1 MDNMLDGKVACYV
14 DDKRVS
20 CKTWDDYHRDNL
32 LELIVRDGYE
42 KGEYTLSS
50 GRTSEHYVNCKPVTL
65 SGEGLSSASSLLLEF
80 IDTDSVAVA
89 GLTLGADPLVSGV
102 AMAAWNKDWHLNG
115 LIVRKEAKGH
125 GTGAWIEGPLPPLG
139 SKVTILE
146 DVITTGGSAIKAA
159 TRVRD
164 AGYVV
169 DRVVA
174 LVDRQENGEA
184 DEFMESAGLE
194 LYSLFNL
201 EEVVNPPVYQPEYEL
216 THDSEGC

>member
-1 MDNMLDGKVACYV
+1 MDRMLDGKVAGYV

-20 CKTWDDYHRDNL
+20 CKTWEDYRREEL
-32 LELIVRDGYE
+32 LGLIINGAYK
-42 KGEYTLSS
+42 KGEYKLSS
-50 GRTSEHYVNCKPVTL
+50 GRTSEHYVNCKPITL
-65 SGEGLSSASSLLLEF
+65 SGEGLTIASALLLEF
-80 IDTDSVAVA
+80 IETDTVAVA

-102 AMAAWNKDWHLNG
+102 SMAAWNTDWELNA

-159 TRVRD
+159 TKVRD

-169 DRVVA
+169 ERVVS

-184 DEFMESAGLE
+184 DELMESAELE
-194 LYSLFNL
+194 LYSLFSL
-201 EEVVNPPVYQPEYEL
+201 DEVLNPPEYDYDEL